1 MDRRPPGRPRIDM
14 KRGDIYV
21 VNLEPT
27 QGREQRDKR
36 PVVIV
41 SPDEFNR
48 ATELPP
54 VVVPITNGGEF
65 AGRIGFSVP
74 MSGIETTGV
83 VRCDQPRTLDL
94 QARNARTVGVM
105 PDAIMAE
112 VLARVAPI
120 ID

>member
-1 MDRRPPGRPRIDM
+1 
-14 KRGDIYV
+14 
-21 VNLEPT
+21 
-27 QGREQRDKR
+27 
-36 PVVIV
+36 
-41 SPDEFNR
+41 
-48 ATELPP
+48 
-54 VVVPITNGGEF
+54 
-65 AGRIGFSVP
+65 